1 MKKSII
7 SIFVGLLCFGSIAT
21 SCEDMLTPD
30 LERYAT
36 EFTGKDT
43 VNFYAGILRGVQ
55 QITEQNILLGELR
68 GDLVTPTDYVTDSI
82 SEIAN
87 FQNLEDGENAL
98 LNAAAY
104 YKVINQCNYYLD
116 KVDSLSCNNNYYYMR
131 KETAQVLLIRAWTY
145 MQLVQNYGKVPF
157 ITDPITNSNTGW
169 ETNPK
174 AWASAEDLVTLL
186 HDDMEQAWAY
196 CQAEGYPNYS
206 NVSAFNTG
214 LVAVNQQLL
223 NFDADVIYGDL
234 YLLRGKDTADFEAA
248 AEHYYNFLYKEART
262 KMNVKNIARQSKNDR
277 VTPPTFEVN
286 GKDWTGNAANEA
298 YAFGNNEVVTGVPSA
313 ANSHFGLVLSR
324 IPNIYGFTI
333 HSGNSTES
341 GADDEGNET
350 VTTTGSISTTSNYK
364 VRQVQPSY
372 SYEALNKAQSICVPS
387 YEQGSQDLA
396 PTEVDYAKDCY
407 DSRMD
412 YSAPLIETQDVGR
425 IRFISKFC
433 GNSSNV
439 NGDGLANNRFEFRY
453 LLPLYRYRTIMLRY
467 AEALNRA
474 GFPGHAF
481 AIIRDGLDPA
491 TFPMLEV
498 ANDTIV
504 EADSTV
510 YAHYVL
516 SPQSEEGPNYISSD
530 ELARAYDKP
539 WIKGIIQYGAQS
551 QVGLRE
557 AGCGASISENYDTL
571 YTYRNQIAQRLS
583 EEDSRLGTAA
593 ARKYIK
599 RLADE
604 EGDGGEGTEP
614 EDTTDEE
621 PPIDTTDFKFI
632 ITEPAAADPAEIRAM
647 SLLIADQYA
656 LETAFEGQRYY
667 DLMRIA
673 RHLDTFEGAN
683 YGTQW
688 LAWKIARRGL
698 QLAPYEEPTQK
709 DARLFN
715 LLSDKANW
723 YLPLPKK

>member
-7 SIFVGLLCFGSIAT
+7 SLFVGLLCFGSIAT
-21 SCEDMLTPD
+21 SCEDMLSPD
-30 LERYAT
+30 LDRYAT
-36 EFTGKDT
+36 EFNGKDT

-68 GDLVTPTDYVTDSI
+68 GDLVSPTDYVTDSI
-82 SEIAN
+82 SDIAN
-87 FQNLEDGENAL
+87 FQNLEDGNNAL

-104 YKVINQCNYYLD
+104 YKVINQCNFYLD

-157 ITDPITNSNTGW
+157 ITEPIRNSNTGW

-174 AWASAEDLVTLL
+174 DWASADNLITLL
-186 HDDMEQAWAY
+186 HNDMEQAWGY

-206 NVSAFNTG
+206 NVSTFNTG
-214 LVAVNQQLL
+214 LKGINQQLL

-234 YLLRGKDTADFEAA
+234 YLLRGNTTEDFEKA
-248 AEHYYNFLYKEART
+248 AEHYYNFLYKDPRT
-262 KMNVKNIARQSKNDR
+262 KTNVKSEASQRKDDR
-277 VTPPTFEVN
+277 VNPPTFSVD
-286 GKDWTGNAANEA
+286 GKGWTGNAANEA
-298 YAFGNNEVVTGVPSA
+298 YGFGGNEIVTGVPSA

-333 HSGNSTES
+333 HSGNTTET
-341 GADDEGNET
+341 GADDDGNEQ
-350 VTTTGSISTTSNYK
+350 VSTTGNISTTSNYK

-372 SYEALNKAQSICVPS
+372 AYEALSKAQTICVPT
-387 YEQGSQDLA
+387 YEQGDIYSA
-396 PTEVDYAKDCY
+396 PTEIDYATDCY

-433 GNSSNV
+433 GNTSNV
-439 NGDGLANNRFEFRY
+439 NNDGIAGNRFEFRY
-453 LLPLYRYRTIMLRY
+453 LLPLYRYRTVMLRY

-481 AIIRDGLDPA
+481 AIIRDGLDPE
-491 TFPMLEV
+491 TYPMLNV
-498 ANDTIV
+498 VNDTIV
-504 EADSTV
+504 VADSTV
-510 YAHYVL
+510 YAHYAL
-516 SPQSEEGPNYISSD
+516 SPQSDEGPNYISND

-539 WIKGIIQYGAQS
+539 WIKGIIQYGSQS
-551 QVGLRE
+551 QKGLRE
-557 AGCGASISENYDTL
+557 AGCGRSIAEAYDSL
-571 YTYRNQIAQRLS
+571 YTYSGEITRRLA

-593 ARKYIK
+593 ARKYVK
-599 RLADE
+599 RLAE
-604 EGDGGEGTEP
+604 EDGEGGEIAP
-614 EDTTDEE
+614 EDTTEE
-621 PPIDTTDFKFI
+621 EIDITDFEVI
-632 ITEPAAADPAEIRAM
+632 IAEPAAADPAEMRAM

-673 RHLDTFEGAN
+673 RHLNKFEGAQ

-688 LAWKIARRGL
+688 LAWKVARRGL
-698 QLAPYEEPTQK
+698 ELAPYENPTQK

-715 LLSDKANW
+715 LLSDQDSW
-723 YLPLPKK
+723 YLPLPGKK

>member
-7 SIFVGLLCFGSIAT
+7 SLFVGLLCFCSLAT

-30 LERYAT
+30 LDRYAT

-82 SEIAN
+82 SDIAN
-87 FQNLEDGENAL
+87 FQNLEDGNNAL

-145 MQLVQNYGKVPF
+145 MQLVQNYGRVPF
-157 ITDPITNSNTGW
+157 ITEPIRNSNTGW

-174 AWASAEDLVTLL
+174 DWATPDNLVDLL
-186 HDDMEQAWAY
+186 HADMEQAWGY
-196 CQAEGYPNYS
+196 CRAEGYPNYS
-206 NVSAFNTG
+206 NVSSFNTG
-214 LVAVNQQLL
+214 LKSINQQLL

-234 YLLRGKDTADFEAA
+234 YLLRGASTADFEQA
-248 AEHYYNFLYKEART
+248 AEHYYNFLYKEPRT
-262 KMNVKNIARQSKNDR
+262 KANVKNVASQKKNDR
-277 VTPPTFEVN
+277 VNPPTFEVN

-298 YAFGNNEVVTGVPSA
+298 YGFGGNEIVTGVPSA

-324 IPNIYGFTI
+324 IPNIYGFNI
-333 HSGNSTES
+333 HSGNTTET
-341 GADDEGNET
+341 GADDDGTET
-350 VTTTGSISTTSNYK
+350 VTTTGNITTTSNYK
-364 VRQVQPSY
+364 VRQVAPSY
-372 SYEALNKAQSICVPS
+372 AYETLSKAQTICVPS

-396 PTEVDYAKDCY
+396 PSEIDYATDCY

-439 NGDGLANNRFEFRY
+439 NKDGIANNRFEFRY
-453 LLPLYRYRTIMLRY
+453 LLPLYRYRTVMLRY

-481 AIIRDGLDPA
+481 AIIRDGLDPETYPGTA
-491 TFPMLEV
+491 LV
-498 ANDTIV
+498 NDTIV
-504 EADSTV
+504 VADSTV
-510 YAHYVL
+510 YAHYAV
-516 SPQSEEGPNYISSD
+516 SPQSNEGPNYISAD
-530 ELARAYDKP
+530 ELTRAAEKP
-539 WIKGIIQYGAQS
+539 WIKGITEYGS
-551 QVGLRE
+551 QTQNGLRE
-557 AGCGASISENYDTL
+557 AGCGRSIAEEYDSL
-571 YTYRNQIAQRLS
+571 YTYKNQIAQRLAD
-583 EEDSRLGTAA
+583 EDCRLGTAA

-599 RLADE
+599 RHAE
-604 EGDGGEGTEP
+604 EDGEGGEITP
-614 EDTTDEE
+614 EDSTEE
-621 PPIDTTDFKFI
+621 EIDITDFEFVI
-632 ITEPAAADPAEIRAM
+632 AEPAAADPAEIRAM

-673 RHLDTFEGAN
+673 RQLDHFEGAQ

-688 LAWKIARRGL
+688 LAWKVARRG
-698 QLAPYEEPTQK
+698 QELAPYENPTQK

-715 LLSDKANW
+715 LLSDQNNW
-723 YLPLPKK
+723 YLPLPVKK